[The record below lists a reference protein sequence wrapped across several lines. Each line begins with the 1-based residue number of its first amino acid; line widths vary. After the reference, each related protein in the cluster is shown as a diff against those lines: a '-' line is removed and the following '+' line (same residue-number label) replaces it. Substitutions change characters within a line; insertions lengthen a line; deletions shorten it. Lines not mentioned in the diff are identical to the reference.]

1 MTLRLRPYQVDAVAA
16 AHAAHERIDRPA
28 EVLATGAGKTV
39 ILAEVARSSRYG
51 AAGGRRTLIVAHRE
65 ELVEQNAQKVR
76 DVAPD
81 LRTGVVMAGRNETQG
96 HVISASV
103 QTLISEQRR
112 AQIRD
117 VGLVVVDEAHHAAA
131 ESYVRVLT
139 HFGCMGGRTKALGF
153 TATMSRG
160 DDKALGDIWQDVVF
174 TRDIADLINDPDGPF
189 LVRPV
194 GVRVRVEDLDL
205 SRVRKVA
212 GDFSGKGLGD
222 AIEDS
227 LAPKKIVEALREH
240 AADRQTILFAP
251 LVHTA
256 EVIRDELRESGF
268 TAEVVSAKTPH
279 DERRR
284 LLQAYRDGQLQVLC
298 NAMIFTEGT
307 DLPMTSCIV
316 VARPT
321 MSAALFI
328 QMVGR
333 GLRLWPGK
341 RDCIVLDVVGAT
353 GRHRLAAP
361 IELWGDEGVDLD
373 AVDALRHEEMTE
385 EDAVAFDDLDEQ
397 QELDHLFGLDE
408 PVYRDGKLV
417 TEIVD
422 LFEGSDGGWL
432 RTHAGVWFVAAPERY
447 VAVLPR
453 VDGGYGV
460 VWVHRTRV
468 GESDWV
474 MKRCSDLSYAMA
486 HATGAITDDERAA
499 MEARHSEGRRA
510 QFVPSAGW
518 RSTSPRAEAR
528 RIGLPVPEGASAGE
542 IRKLLT
548 VAYASARID
557 AALPPWVRR

>member
-1 MTLRLRPYQVDAVAA
+1 MIKLRDYQVDAVAA
-16 AHAAHERIDRPA
+16 VHKAHGEGVVRPA

-39 ILAEVARSSRYG
+39 ILAEVARTSPHG
-51 AAGGRRTLIVAHRE
+51 ASGGKRTLVVAHHE
-65 ELVEQNAQKVR
+65 ELVKQNAAKVR

-81 LRTGVVMAGRNETQG
+81 LRVGVVMAGCNETQG

-103 QTLISEQRR
+103 QTLAGELRR
-112 AQIRD
+112 AQLRD

-131 ESYVRVLT
+131 DTYLSVLR
-139 HFGCMGGRTKALGF
+139 HFGCFDEGARAVGF

-160 DDKALGDIWQDVVF
+160 DDKALGDVWQEIVYVKD
-174 TRDIADLINDPDGPF
+174 TAELIAEGY

-194 GVRVRVEDLDL
+194 GIRVRVEDLDL
-205 SRVRKVA
+205 SKVRKVA
-212 GDFSGKGLGD
+212 GDFSGRGLGD

-227 LAPKKIVEALREH
+227 LAPKKIVEAMREH

-256 EVIRDELRESGF
+256 EVIRDALREGGF
-268 TAEVVSAKTPH
+268 TAEVVSAKTPK

-284 LLQAYRDGQLQVLC
+284 ILQAYRDGLVQVLC
-298 NAMIFTEGT
+298 NAMVFTEGT

-341 RDCIVLDVVGAT
+341 SDCVVLDVVGAT

-361 IELWGDEGVDLD
+361 VELWGDEGLDLEAAPPVDPD
-373 AVDALRHEEMTE
+373 GTVNEEVDDIEEQ
-385 EDAVAFDDLDEQ
+385 A
-397 QELDHLFGLDE
+397 ELDHLFGLDE
-408 PVYRDGKLV
+408 PTYRDGKLV

-422 LFEGSDGGWL
+422 LFEGSDAGWL
-432 RTHAGVWFVAAPERY
+432 RTYAGVWFLAAPERY

-460 VWVHRTRV
+460 VSVHRTRS
-468 GESDWV
+468 GDSRWV
-474 MKRCSDLSYAMA
+474 MERCSELSYAMA
-486 HATGAITDDERAA
+486 HATGDVTDDEQAA
-499 MEARHSEGRRA
+499 MMVRHSEGRRA
-510 QFVPSAGW
+510 QFVEAVGGW
-518 RSTSPRAEAR
+518 RSASPRTEAR
-528 RIGLPVPEGASAGE
+528 RIGLPVPDGASPGE
-542 IRKLLT
+542 VRKLLT

-557 AALPPWVRR
+557 SALPPWVRR

>member
-1 MTLRLRPYQVDAVAA
+1 MTIKLRGYQLDAVVA
-16 AHAAHERIDRPA
+16 AHRAHAEGVARPA
-28 EVLATGAGKTV
+28 EVLATGAGKTI
-39 ILAEVARSSRYG
+39 ILAEVARTSPHG
-51 AAGGRRTLIVAHRE
+51 AAGGKRTLIVAHRE
-65 ELVEQNAQKVR
+65 ELVEQNAAKVR

-81 LRTGVVMAGRNETQG
+81 LRVGVVMAGRNETQG

-103 QTLISEQRR
+103 QTLAGGLRR
-112 AQIRD
+112 AQLRD
-117 VGLVVVDEAHHAAA
+117 VGLVICDEAHHAAA
-131 ESYVRVLT
+131 DSYLAVLR
-139 HFGCMGGRTKALGF
+139 HFGCYDGGARALGV

-160 DDKALGDIWQDVVF
+160 DDKALGDVWQDVVYVKD
-174 TRDIADLINDPDGPF
+174 TAELIAEGY

-205 SRVRKVA
+205 SKIRKVA

-227 LAPKKIVEALREH
+227 MAPKKIVEAMREH

-256 EVIRDELRESGF
+256 EVIRDALREGGF
-268 TAEVVSAKTPH
+268 TAEVVSAKTPR

-284 LLQAYRDGQLQVLC
+284 VLQAYRDGAVQVLC
-298 NAMIFTEGT
+298 NAMVFTEGT

-341 RDCIVLDVVGAT
+341 RDCVVLDVVGAT

-361 IELWGDEGVDLD
+361 VELWGDEGLDLD
-373 AVDALRHEEMTE
+373 AAPPVDPDGEVNDEADDIEEQ
-385 EDAVAFDDLDEQ
+385 A
-397 QELDHLFGLDE
+397 ELDHLFGLDE
-408 PVYRDGKLV
+408 PTYRDGRLV

-422 LFEGSDGGWL
+422 LFEGSDAGWL
-432 RTHAGVWFVAAPERY
+432 RTYAGVWFLAAPERY

-460 VWVHRTRV
+460 VWVHRTRT

-474 MKRCSDLSYAMA
+474 MERCSELSYAMA
-486 HATGAITDDERAA
+486 HATGEVTDDERAA
-499 MEARHSEGRRA
+499 MDLRHSEGRRA
-510 QFVPSAGW
+510 QFVEAVGGW
-518 RSTSPRAEAR
+518 RSASPRTEAR
-528 RIGLPVPEGASAGE
+528 RIGLPVPDGASPGE
-542 IRKLLT
+542 VRKLLT

-557 AALPPWVRR
+557 TALPAWVRR